1 MRQNRSFCKNVCA
14 TVQSI
19 CDRWCNVC
27 QGVQHNLAARHL
39 TDTSHQSSKGN
50 NMQTT
55 TSPAYASR
63 SSTGE
68 AKPLMGG
75 FLIKPSQFIRIA
87 PMPAWKGTI
96 VSRTY
101 ARLARFIGAVSYT
114 H

>member
-1 MRQNRSFCKNVCA
+1 
-14 TVQSI
+14 
-19 CDRWCNVC
+19 
-27 QGVQHNLAARHL
+27 
-39 TDTSHQSSKGN
+39 
-50 NMQTT
+50 MQTT
-55 TSPAYASR
+55 TSPVYASR

-101 ARLARFIGAVSYT
+101 ARLARFIGDYRHYRGKGFKSKAAWYLAGIT
-114 H
+114 LP